1 MRIAAALALLTLAGP
16 AFAGELD
23 ARVAAQ
29 LSQAR
34 TSVLTAARAE
44 GIELPRDFLAWI
56 ESDPLLAKSVYACR
70 KDALPVLLNLRA
82 LELDLGTKVVRREY
96 TQLALAFALQDS
108 YAGRSTEAGGWNDAD
123 KTIAPYLADVA
134 PRKPLVLTI
143 PTDARQPVDT
153 KDKRRTLDRDDH
165 IINFLE
171 DHAPIEVERPVQEL
185 PPLEY
190 DDRGVAKPRGAAKK
204 TVVRESR
211 GLVAADVIASAALQS
226 EFNAYMAAKGHPEVR
241 IECGDRMVHWM
252 SKQAIE
258 DKDLR
263 QRIAAAHELFRAAY
277 KAKGRLP
284 AERDA
289 APSAAESMA
298 WFMRNDRAAV
308 TEAERTGRKRERFP
322 LTAPWPLLLMLVADD
337 QPLREREEIWLKL
350 RDQGELRTYGEYI
363 DGIAQQFDMQS
374 ARRLAP
380 FAYDYGSI
388 QMMWK
393 DGGVCG
399 TMGNIGARTWRI
411 AGSPAA
417 TAGQPGHCA
426 LVVMTHDPKTG
437 LYACQG
443 EQYATG
449 GDEVTTVHAG
459 WNYDDVG
466 GRRPMVYHQSIAWA
480 VNHDLPALVDALVL
494 RRMWDAHTPEVR
506 AKEAPQWM
514 REAVTLNPYALV
526 LMEGLI
532 KDAADARTLIEVYDA
547 FAEGLERAQLLE
559 AQPLY
564 VSTVRDMVHARIF
577 ALPTPAT
584 EEERVLLLQ
593 ALERQGCTHAQL
605 LARCWKEAGGDEG
618 FTAHCRS
625 AVEAYLASPARHQ
638 SKREAERFLS
648 RLKAWEKTAGGGT
661 RKRAWANALLEL
673 FAGQESLTIKG
684 KVSADPCVE
693 YLSKLAGR

>member
-298 WFMRNDRAAV
+298 WFVRNDRAAV

>member
-1 MRIAAALALLTLAGP
+1 MHIAAVFTVLTLVGP
-16 AFAGELD
+16 AFAGEVHT
-23 ARVAAQ
+23 RVAAQ
-29 LSQAR
+29 VDSAR
-34 TSVLTAARAE
+34 TRVLAAARAE

-56 ESDPLLAKSVYACR
+56 DSDPLLAKSVYGCR

-123 KTIAPYLADVA
+123 KTIAPYLADVT

-143 PTDARQPVDT
+143 PTDTRQPIDT

-190 DDRGVAKPRGAAKK
+190 DERGIAKPRAAAKK
-204 TVVRESR
+204 TMVKEQR
-211 GLVAADVIASAALQS
+211 GLVAADVIASAALQA

-241 IECGDRMVHWM
+241 VDCGDRMVHWM

-277 KAKGRLP
+277 KAKGRMP
-284 AERDA
+284 TQRDA

-298 WFMRNDRAAV
+298 WFLRNDRAAV
-308 TEAERTGRKRERFP
+308 TEAERNGRKRERFP
-322 LTAPWPLLLMLVADD
+322 LTAPWPLLMMLVADD

-350 RDQGELRTYGEYI
+350 RDQGEFRTYGEYI

-466 GRRPMVYHQSIAWA
+466 GRKPMVYHQSIAWA
-480 VNHDLPALVDALVL
+480 VNHDLPALIDALVL
-494 RRMWDAHTPEVR
+494 RRAWDAQAPEVR

-526 LMEGLI
+526 LMEGVI
-532 KDAADARTLIEVYDA
+532 QAANDTRALVAVYDA
-547 FAEGLERAQLLE
+547 FAEGLEQAQLE
-559 AQPLY
+559 DAQPLY
-564 VSTVRDMVHARIF
+564 VSTVRDLVHARIY
-577 ALPTPAT
+577 ALPAPET

-593 ALERQGCTHAQL
+593 ALERQNCTHAQL
-605 LARCWKEAGGDEG
+605 LARCWKETGGDEG
-618 FTAHCRS
+618 FAAHCRS
-625 AVEAYLASPARHQ
+625 AVEAYLASSARHQ
-638 SKREAERFLS
+638 SKREAERFLT
-648 RLKAWEKTAGGGT
+648 RLKAWEKSAGGGT
-661 RKRAWANALLEL
+661 RKRAWANDLLGL
-673 FAGQESLTIKG
+673 FTGQESLTIKG
-684 KVSADPCVE
+684 KVSTDPCVE

>member
-34 TSVLTAARAE
+34 TGVLTAARAE

-298 WFMRNDRAAV
+298 WFVRNDRAAV

-337 QPLREREEIWLKL
+337 QPLREREDIWLKL

-693 YLSKLAGR
+693 YLFKLAGR

>member
-1 MRIAAALALLTLAGP
+1 MRLSAALALLTLAGP

-34 TSVLTAARAE
+34 ASVLTAARAE

-123 KTIAPYLADVA
+123 KTIAPYLADVT

-143 PTDARQPVDT
+143 PADERQPVDT

-190 DDRGVAKPRGAAKK
+190 DDRGVAKPRGGAKK

-211 GLVAADVIASAALQS
+211 GVVAADVIASAALQS

-277 KAKGRLP
+277 KAKGRMP
-284 AERDA
+284 AQRDA

-298 WFMRNDRAAV
+298 WFVRNDRAAV

-337 QPLREREEIWLKL
+337 QPLREREDIWLKL
-350 RDQGELRTYGEYI
+350 RDQGEFRTYGEYI

-605 LARCWKEAGGDEG
+605 LARCWKEAGGEEG

>member
-34 TSVLTAARAE
+34 TGVLTAARAE

-190 DDRGVAKPRGAAKK
+190 DDRGVAKPRGATKK

>member
-123 KTIAPYLADVA
+123 KTIAPYLADVTA
-134 PRKPLVLTI
+134 RKPLVLTI

-298 WFMRNDRAAV
+298 WFVRNDRAAV

-494 RRMWDAHTPEVR
+494 RRMWDAHTAEVR

>member
-190 DDRGVAKPRGAAKK
+190 DDRGVAKPRGATKK
-204 TVVRESR
+204 TVVRDSR

>member
-1 MRIAAALALLTLAGP
+1 MRLSAALALLTLAGP

-34 TSVLTAARAE
+34 ASVLTAARAE

-82 LELDLGTKVVRREY
+82 LELDLGSKVVRREY

-123 KTIAPYLADVA
+123 KTIAPYLADVT
-134 PRKPLVLTI
+134 PRKPLALTI
-143 PTDARQPVDT
+143 PADERQPVDT

-190 DDRGVAKPRGAAKK
+190 DDRGVAKPRGGAKK

-337 QPLREREEIWLKL
+337 QPLREREDIWLKL

-494 RRMWDAHTPEVR
+494 RRMWDAHTAEVR

-625 AVEAYLASPARHQ
+625 AVESYLASPARHQ
-638 SKREAERFLS
+638 SKRESERFLT
-648 RLKAWEKTAGGGT
+648 RLKAWEKSAGGGT
-661 RKRAWANALLEL
+661 RKRAWASALLEL
-673 FAGQESLTIKG
+673 FASQEQLTIKG
-684 KVSADPCVE
+684 KASADPCVE

>member
-34 TSVLTAARAE
+34 TGVLTAARAE

-298 WFMRNDRAAV
+298 WFVRNDRAAV

-337 QPLREREEIWLKL
+337 QPLREREDIWLKL

>member
-1 MRIAAALALLTLAGP
+1 MRIAAALALLTLAGS

-494 RRMWDAHTPEVR
+494 RRMWDAHTAEVR